1 MADDAKD
8 SYARH
13 SRDLV
18 QMQRVL
24 DDARQNVKRGK
35 KQQRGRASFTSAQK

>member
-8 SYARH
+8 SSDRH

-18 QMQRVL
+18 RMKRVL
-24 DDARQNVKRGK
+24 DYARQNVKQGK
-35 KQQRGRASFTSAQK
+35 KQQRKRKTART